1 MWCSLGVLTP
11 GDHFSSRRSDRDTA
25 PFFCLRDRSVERRI
39 VAIGF
44 GPRELV
50 MGKRWDRATPQ
61 DIRETSLER
70 LPDNRNESTQI
81 ETRSNDLHTLD
92 EIVEVYRQHTRL

>member
-1 MWCSLGVLTP
+1 
-11 GDHFSSRRSDRDTA
+11 
-25 PFFCLRDRSVERRI
+25 
-39 VAIGF
+39 
-44 GPRELV
+44 
-50 MGKRWDRATPQ
+50 MGKKWDRATPQ

-70 LPDNRNESTQI
+70 LPDNMNESTQI